1 MTLADLQ
8 AMKRKWAEYVN
19 NNLVAPKDIRPYVAE
34 SWQRCRKLNIDPY
47 CSRKLTISPK
57 DLKQRRAQ
65 FKDLIR
71 VALPTIKNIYNF
83 VRHSGFNVVLADEDG
98 YLLLVMGDGENF
110 AGEHEVQLC
119 PGANWAEIYKGTN
132 AIGTC
137 LVERQPIHIHAVE
150 HFCKNNHLITSS
162 ASPIFDPNGQLIGV
176 LNMTG
181 EYRHAN
187 DHTLGIVVAGAN
199 AIENQL
205 RLHCTNKKLYSAY
218 KYSETIINTMSEG
231 LMTVNT
237 EGVIT
242 QFNNAA
248 AQIIDTTARNAIG
261 CHVSQILSKAT
272 PILDMLRTGT
282 NYENQEVVFEKNQ
295 RRFYSSG
302 RLLYDDYSNCI
313 GAVAVLKSYQK
324 GAKNQPKE
332 VIITQPARY
341 HFDDIIGNCALM
353 KETKRRAEIASSSPS
368 TVLLYGESGTGKELF
383 AHSIHT
389 HGPRSNKPFVA
400 INCSATPEGLIESE
414 LFGYATGSF
423 TGASKKGKAGKFEI
437 ADGGTLFLDEI
448 GDMPMHTQVKLLRVI
463 QERKVTRVGSS
474 TEIPVDIRIIAA
486 THKDLKKEMELGN
499 FREDLYYRLNVIL
512 IRIPPLRERLDDI
525 PALVESL
532 VNKLSLK
539 LDRHGIQVTKP
550 FLRACYAYP
559 WPGNVRELENAL
571 ERAINM
577 VREDGILTAELM
589 ELNSASLPVENSR
602 DDLVRPLKDM
612 EKDLLIQALKK
623 ADGNIVQASK
633 MLGISR
639 NTIYRKIKEFDLS
652 PAAAETAP

>member
-1 MTLADLQ
+1 
-8 AMKRKWAEYVN
+8 
-19 NNLVAPKDIRPYVAE
+19 
-34 SWQRCRKLNIDPY
+34 
-47 CSRKLTISPK
+47 
-57 DLKQRRAQ
+57 
-65 FKDLIR
+65 
-71 VALPTIKNIYNF
+71 
-83 VRHSGFNVVLADEDG
+83 
-98 YLLLVMGDGENF
+98 
-110 AGEHEVQLC
+110 
-119 PGANWAEIYKGTN
+119 
-132 AIGTC
+132 
-137 LVERQPIHIHAVE
+137 
-150 HFCKNNHLITSS
+150 
-162 ASPIFDPNGQLIGV
+162 
-176 LNMTG
+176 
-181 EYRHAN
+181 
-187 DHTLGIVVAGAN
+187 
-199 AIENQL
+199 
-205 RLHCTNKKLYSAY
+205 
-218 KYSETIINTMSEG
+218 
-231 LMTVNT
+231 
-237 EGVIT
+237 
-242 QFNNAA
+242 
-248 AQIIDTTARNAIG
+248 
-261 CHVSQILSKAT
+261 
-272 PILDMLRTGT
+272 
-282 NYENQEVVFEKNQ
+282 
-295 RRFYSSG
+295 
-302 RLLYDDYSNCI
+302 
-313 GAVAVLKSYQK
+313 
-324 GAKNQPKE
+324 
-332 VIITQPARY
+332 
-341 HFDDIIGNCALM
+341 
-353 KETKRRAEIASSSPS
+353 
-368 TVLLYGESGTGKELF
+368 VLLYGESGTGKELF

-525 PALVESL
+525 PVLVESL
-532 VNKLSLK
+532 VNKLSLRLK
-539 LDRHGIQVTKP
+539 RHGILVTKP

-559 WPGNVRELENAL
+559 WPGNIRELENAL

-639 NTIYRKIKEFDLS
+639 NTIYRKIKEFNLS
-652 PAAAETAP
+652 PTTTQT

>member
-1 MTLADLQ
+1 MTPANLQ
-8 AMKRKWAEYVN
+8 VMEQKWAEYVN
-19 NNLVAPKDIRPYVAE
+19 NNLVAPKDIRPHVAN

-47 CSRKLTISPK
+47 CAPKLTISSE
-57 DLKQRRAQ
+57 DLKRRQTQ

-71 VALPTIKNIYNF
+71 VALPTIENIYNF
-83 VRHSGFNVVLADEDG
+83 VRHSGFNVVLADKDG

-110 AGEHEVQLC
+110 AGGHEVQLC
-119 PGANWAEIYKGTN
+119 PGSNWAEIYKGTN

-137 LVERQPIHIHAVE
+137 LVERQPLHIHAVE
-150 HFCKNNHLITSS
+150 HFCKNNHLITCS
-162 ASPIFDPNGQLIGV
+162 AAPIFDPNGQLIGV

-187 DHTLGIVVAGAN
+187 DHTLGMVVAGAN

-205 RLHCTNKKLYSAY
+205 RLHRTNNKLYSAY

-261 CHVSQILSKAT
+261 SHVSQILSKAT
-272 PILDMLRTGT
+272 PVLDMLKTGT
-282 NYENQEVVFEKNQ
+282 NYENQEVIFEKNH

-302 RLLYDDYSNCI
+302 RLLYDDHNNCI
-313 GAVAVLKSYQK
+313 GAVAVFKNYQK
-324 GAKNQPKE
+324 GSKTQPKE
-332 VIITQPARY
+332 VIIPQPARY

-353 KETKRRAEIASSSPS
+353 KETKRRAEIAAFSPS

-389 HGPRSNKPFVA
+389 HGPRSDKPFVA

-414 LFGYATGSF
+414 LFGYAAGSF

-463 QERKVTRVGSS
+463 QERKVTRVGST

-486 THKDLKKEMELGN
+486 THKDLKKRWSWAI
-499 FREDLYYRLNVIL
+499 FA
-512 IRIPPLRERLDDI
+512 RI
-525 PALVESL
+525 S
-532 VNKLSLK
+532 
-539 LDRHGIQVTKP
+539 
-550 FLRACYAYP
+550 
-559 WPGNVRELENAL
+559 
-571 ERAINM
+571 
-577 VREDGILTAELM
+577 
-589 ELNSASLPVENSR
+589 
-602 DDLVRPLKDM
+602 
-612 EKDLLIQALKK
+612 
-623 ADGNIVQASK
+623 
-633 MLGISR
+633 
-639 NTIYRKIKEFDLS
+639 TI
-652 PAAAETAP
+652 A